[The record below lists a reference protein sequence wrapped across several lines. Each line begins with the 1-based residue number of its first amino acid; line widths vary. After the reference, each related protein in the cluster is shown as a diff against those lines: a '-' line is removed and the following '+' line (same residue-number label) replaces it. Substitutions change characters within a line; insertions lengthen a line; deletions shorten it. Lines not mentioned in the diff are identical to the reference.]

1 MTREDSTG
9 EWTGPGGR
17 RRLGTGVGSVTGTGF
32 ATGAGTS
39 AGTGTSTG
47 TGTEYTTEAG
57 SGTGP
62 SRGAAPVIVTVL
74 DRADSSGGTPLDGR
88 VLDTAEIRA
97 LSAAGLGS
105 ATASPVGTAADA
117 AMPYA
122 PQRDPLDPP
131 ERGKDM
137 ATKSTRTQTD
147 AAVAPVPAGKSAA
160 PATPATTAAATATF
174 GDAHFV
180 AAPEDPSPS
189 LTRVR
194 FPRADQELRE
204 RPAFV
209 LPGWLAG
216 TALLAS
222 VCGVV
227 WAVAASGHVDSRLP
241 DQLRGSALLD
251 VSEPAAVAA
260 GACAAVLGLVLLLGM
275 FVVPAGSVRVM
286 SRFGRYKGTVRRT
299 GLVWAVPLRRRRK
312 VDARLRHWRSRPM
325 DLTDR
330 QGTPLQVMV
339 LVVWQVRDT
348 ARAKFAVRDHEQ
360 YLRQQIE
367 AAVSAVTASL
377 PCDSFTR
384 GAASLRDTE
393 HVNDEMTRRLSGAM
407 TAAGVQVFSAQA
419 LHIDYAPQ
427 VAESMLRR
435 RIAALDASTRTA
447 VLDDVVDTVS
457 QAVDQFTRR
466 ALVRLDEDGRTDFI
480 RDLTVAMY
488 TARGNTGPAPSARD

>member
-1 MTREDSTG
+1 MTREDPTG
-9 EWTGPGGR
+9 EWAGPAGPADR
-17 RRLGTGVGSVTGTGF
+17 RRLGT
-32 ATGAGTS
+32 
-39 AGTGTSTG
+39 
-47 TGTEYTTEAG
+47 
-57 SGTGP
+57 
-62 SRGAAPVIVTVL
+62 GAAPVIVTVL
-74 DRADSSGGTPLDGR
+74 DRAGDATGGAPLDGR

-105 ATASPVGTAADA
+105 ATAGNTGTASTGTASTAGRTSTVDAGRTA
-117 AMPYA
+117 AMPASDTAMPYVQ
-122 PQRDPLDPP
+122 QRDPLDPP
-131 ERGKDM
+131 ERGNHM
-137 ATKSTRTQTD
+137 AAKTTRTHTD
-147 AAVAPVPAGKSAA
+147 TAVAPVAAGTANGTAKGTAK
-160 PATPATTAAATATF
+160 ATSKATTTATATF

-180 AAPEDPSPS
+180 ATPEGSS
-189 LTRVR
+189 SALTRAR

-216 TALLAS
+216 PTLLAA
-222 VCGVV
+222 VCAAA
-227 WAVAASGHVDSRLP
+227 WAVAASGRIDLRLP
-241 DQLRGSALLD
+241 DQLRRSALLD
-251 VSEPAAVAA
+251 VAEPVAVSVGTGAAIV
-260 GACAAVLGLVLLLGM
+260 GLVLLVGM
-275 FVVPAGSVRVM
+275 FIVPAGSVRVM
-286 SRFGRYKGTVRRT
+286 SRFGRYKGTVRRA
-299 GLVWAVPLRRRRK
+299 GLVWAVPFRRRRK
-312 VDARLRHWRSRPM
+312 VDTRLRHWRSRPM

-393 HVNDEMTRRLSGAM
+393 HVNEEMTRRLSGAM

-427 VAESMLRR
+427 VAEAMLRR

>member
-1 MTREDSTG
+1 MTREDPTG
-9 EWTGPGGR
+9 ERPGPGAR
-17 RRLGTGVGSVTGTGF
+17 SRLGTG
-32 ATGAGTS
+32 
-39 AGTGTSTG
+39 
-47 TGTEYTTEAG
+47 
-57 SGTGP
+57 
-62 SRGAAPVIVTVL
+62 APPVVVTVL
-74 DRADSSGGTPLDGR
+74 DRDAASGGTPLDGR
-88 VLDTAEIRA
+88 VLDTAEVRA
-97 LSAAGLGS
+97 LTAAGLGS
-105 ATASPVGTAADA
+105 TNAASHPASHPASTATGTASPVPPAQ
-117 AMPYA
+117 
-122 PQRDPLDPP
+122 QRDSLDPP

-137 ATKSTRTQTD
+137 ATKTTRTNTD
-147 AAVAPVPAGKSAA
+147 TVVAPAVPAG
-160 PATPATTAAATATF
+160 ATATF

-180 AAPEDPSPS
+180 AASDDTPPA
-189 LTRVR
+189 LTRAR
-194 FPRADQELRE
+194 FPRADQDLRE
-204 RPAFV
+204 RPALV
-209 LPGWLAG
+209 VPGWLAG
-216 TALLAS
+216 AALLVAA
-222 VCGVV
+222 CGVV
-227 WAVAASGHVDSRLP
+227 WAVAASGHIDSRLP
-241 DQLRGSALLD
+241 DQLRDSTLLD
-251 VSEPAAVAA
+251 VSEPVALGAGAGAAV
-260 GACAAVLGLVLLLGM
+260 VGLLLLLGM
-275 FVVPAGSVRVM
+275 FVVQAGSVRVM

-299 GLVWAVPLRRRRK
+299 GLVWAVPFRRRRK
-312 VDARLRHWRSRPM
+312 VDTRLRHWRSRPM

-348 ARAKFAVRDHEQ
+348 ARARFAVRDHEQ

-393 HVNDEMTRRLSGAM
+393 HANEEMTRRLSGAM
-407 TAAGVQVFSAQA
+407 TAAGVQVFSVQA

-488 TARGNTGPAPSARD
+488 TARGTAGPAAARD